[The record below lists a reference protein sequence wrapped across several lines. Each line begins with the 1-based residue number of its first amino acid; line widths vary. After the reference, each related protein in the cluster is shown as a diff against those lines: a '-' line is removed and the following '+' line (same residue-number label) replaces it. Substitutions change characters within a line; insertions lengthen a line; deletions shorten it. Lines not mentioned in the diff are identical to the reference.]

1 MKLRDKPR
9 INPMYAGP
17 EIVIPLE
24 RGEAV
29 YVSDVFPNIDDIDIS
44 KDIELKISV
53 KKKKRSLDANRYMWH
68 LCGEIAMALHTTRN
82 EVYIGAIKEA
92 GVSEL
97 HLVMDEAVAAMIERW
112 NQMGL
117 GYIAEVAYKS
127 QKNPGSTAVILWYG
141 SSTYDTGEMSHL
153 IDYVVGEARELGIET
168 MTADELAELKAAWD
182 NR

>member
-127 QKNPGSTAVILWYG
+127 KKNPGSTAMILWYG
-141 SSTYDTGEMSHL
+141 SSSYDTKEMSRL
-153 IDYVVGEARELGIET
+153 IDYISDEAKGIGIET
-168 MTADELAELKAAWD
+168 MTPDELAELKAAWD

>member
-1 MKLRDKPR
+1 MKLRAKPSIR
-9 INPMYAGP
+9 PLYAGP

-24 RGEAV
+24 HGEAV

-68 LCGEIAMALHTTRN
+68 LCGEIAKVIRSTKD
-82 EVYIGAIKEA
+82 EVYRQAIKDV

-97 HLVMDEAVAAMIERW
+97 ILVPDDAVDGIIKRW
-112 NQMGL
+112 MRTGL

-127 QKNPGSTAVILWYG
+127 KKNPGSTAMILWYG
-141 SSTYDTGEMSHL
+141 SSSYDTKEMSRL